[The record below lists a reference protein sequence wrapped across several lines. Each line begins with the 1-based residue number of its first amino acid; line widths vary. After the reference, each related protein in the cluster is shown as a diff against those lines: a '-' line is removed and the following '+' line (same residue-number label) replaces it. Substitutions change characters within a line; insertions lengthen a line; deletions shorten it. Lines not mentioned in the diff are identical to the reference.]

1 MTSRKA
7 HVDFSSNIWT
17 VSPLDLG
24 IDKYAGVTTDMR
36 VQNFKETKDDFLVAT
51 YFRFG
56 RYLLICSSQPGGQ
69 PANLQA
75 FGMINYF
82 PSWDS
87 KYTCNINVE
96 MNYWPARSDES
107 QRIARAFDTTDP

>member
-1 MTSRKA
+1 MERAKNYLRRAVSKDYVTSRKA
-7 HVDFSSNIWT
+7 HVDFFKQYMDR
-17 VSPLDLG
+17 VSLDLG

-56 RYLLICSSQPGGQ
+56 RYLLICSSQPGGS
-69 PANLQA
+69 LLICKA

-82 PSWDS
+82 LPGIV
-87 KYTCNINVE
+87 NILVISI
-96 MNYWPARSDES
+96 WK
-107 QRIARAFDTTDP
+107 

>member
-1 MTSRKA
+1 MDR
-7 HVDFSSNIWT
+7 
-17 VSPLDLG
+17 VSLDLG

-69 PANLQA
+69 PANLQG

-82 PSWDS
+82 LPGIVNTRVISML
-87 KYTCNINVE
+87 K
-96 MNYWPARSDES
+96 
-107 QRIARAFDTTDP
+107 